1 MDSVFGKK
9 QENKG
14 SSTGLILGLA
24 AGFFIVAG
32 IITAL
37 WLLTPGE
44 AEHEDV
50 LAGASFEG
58 SPEFADY
65 TKQVIITTNTDR
77 LMQSMTGLG
86 TITMHMS
93 SSIYNKGDKTIN
105 ALQVL
110 ASVVD
115 SEGKVIKEKNF
126 IMIPN
131 SERNSLD
138 PGETMSV
145 TVNIGG
151 FSTEDDRANVRWKV
165 TALKLA
171 K

>member
-9 QENKG
+9 EEKKG
-14 SSTGLILGLA
+14 ISVTLVLGLIAGLFVVTGLIGA
-24 AGFFIVAG
+24 F
-32 IITAL
+32 

-44 AEHEDV
+44 TDRKDV
-50 LAGASFEG
+50 LAGAFLEG
-58 SPEFADY
+58 SSGFENY
-65 TKQVIITTNTDR
+65 TKQVIIATNTDR

-93 SSIYNKGDKTIN
+93 SSIYNKGEKTMS

-115 SEGKVIKEKNF
+115 SEGKVIKEKSF

-131 SERNSLD
+131 SERQTLG
-138 PGETMSV
+138 PGQSISV

-165 TALKLA
+165 TAIKLEE
-171 K
+171 

>member
-9 QENKG
+9 QEKKRI
-14 SSTGLILGLA
+14 SITLILGLI
-24 AGFFIVAG
+24 AGLFVVAG
-32 IITAL
+32 LISVF

-44 AEHEDV
+44 GEHKNI
-50 LAGASFEG
+50 LAGAFLEG
-58 SPEFADY
+58 TPEFENY
-65 TKQVIITTNTDR
+65 TKEVIISTNTER

-93 SSIYNKGDKTIN
+93 SSIYNKGDKTMS

-126 IMIPN
+126 VMIPN
-131 SERNSLD
+131 SERETLG
-138 PGETMSV
+138 PGQSISV

-151 FSTEDDRANVRWKV
+151 FSTKDDRANVRWKV
-165 TALKLA
+165 TAIKFA
-171 K
+171 E